1 MKAELI
7 IENGQARLLTP
18 IYLKAAASKRFE
30 IEIPDEALEVLRDW
44 YPDELS
50 KPVPKSV
57 KPPAQPGSLQEEL
70 NGVLGALARIRPGVS
85 IGDDHQMLL
94 EALEGR
100 YAGR

>member
-1 MKAELI
+1 MKAEVI
-7 IENGQARLLTP
+7 IENGQARLLKP
-18 IYLKAAASKRFE
+18 IYLKPAASKRFE
-30 IEIPDEALEVLRDW
+30 IEIPDEALEVPKDW

-70 NGVLGALARIRPGVS
+70 NGVLGALSRIRLGAS

-94 EALEGR
+94 EALEER

>member
-18 IYLKAAASKRFE
+18 VYLKPGASNRFE
-30 IEIPDEALEVLRDW
+30 IEIPDDALEDQRDW
-44 YPDELS
+44 YPDEMDRRE
-50 KPVPKSV
+50 PKAV

-70 NGVLGALARIRPGVS
+70 NNILGDLARIRPASS
-85 IGDDHQMLL
+85 IGDDHHMLL
-94 EALEGR
+94 EALEER